1 MGQPDAL
8 RGRNGT
14 GSGKCDGPLIGGRH
28 LGADLALH
36 PALSSSQRQKA
47 LREQPNE
54 YPSQDQTPTLSRRK
68 SPLQPR
74 FNLELR
80 QSVDPAVCQRA
91 SRPTYEERVPHSL
104 IKVALH
110 CATRYFGLSIMLQHA
125 TVFLDPTPIIRT
137 LSEEIWLV
145 VTAIQSG
152 FSGCFSG
159 LAW

>member
-1 MGQPDAL
+1 MNNQKKS
-8 RGRNGT
+8 GRLK
-14 GSGKCDGPLIGGRH
+14 SDGPLIGGRH
-28 LGADLALH
+28 FGADLALH

-54 YPSQDQTPTLSRRK
+54 YPSQDQTPTLARRK
-68 SPLQPR
+68 SPLQLR
-74 FNLELR
+74 LNLELR

-110 CATRYFGLSIMLQHA
+110 CATRYFGLSITLPHA
-125 TVFLDPTPIIRT
+125 TVFLDPSPIIRT

-152 FSGCFSG
+152 FSVCFSG